1 MSTLKKHDQE
11 VCGLRWSA
19 SDTYLASGGNDNVI
33 YIWDIRKDKPVLS
46 FNEHRA
52 AVRALAWSPHQYGL
66 LLSGGGNT
74 DKSLK
79 IWNVS
84 QGHLVQS
91 IETESQICNIAFSPH
106 SNEFV
111 TTHGFSGNQI
121 MVWNAEKFERVSVLE
136 GHVCRVLHL
145 AVSPDQENIATA
157 AADET
162 LKFWK
167 VFPKIKNNEPKEKIQ
182 NLLELR

>member
-1 MSTLKKHDQE
+1 MGYQKVILFKLKQN
-11 VCGLRWSA
+11 R
-19 SDTYLASGGNDNVI
+19 
-33 YIWDIRKDKPVLS
+33 DKPVLS

-91 IETESQICNIAFSPH
+91 IETESQVIFL
-106 SNEFV
+106 F
-111 TTHGFSGNQI
+111 
-121 MVWNAEKFERVSVLE
+121 
-136 GHVCRVLHL
+136 
-145 AVSPDQENIATA
+145 
-157 AADET
+157 
-162 LKFWK
+162 
-167 VFPKIKNNEPKEKIQ
+167 
-182 NLLELR
+182 